1 MGVFCSFH
9 LKNDAS
15 GASGRDAN
23 LHLWWS
29 VGLKPIKEKNDS
41 KKDAN

>member
-1 MGVFCSFH
+1 MGVLRSFH
-9 LKNDAS
+9 LRCDAS

-23 LHLWWS
+23 LHLWS
-29 VGLKPIKEKNDS
+29 GVGLKPIKEKNDS